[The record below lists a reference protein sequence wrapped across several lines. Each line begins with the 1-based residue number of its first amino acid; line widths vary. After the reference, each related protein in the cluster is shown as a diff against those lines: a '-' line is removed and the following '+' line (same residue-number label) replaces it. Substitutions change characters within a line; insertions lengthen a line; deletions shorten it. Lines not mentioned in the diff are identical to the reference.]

1 MFKKKLMIVGL
12 LGAALITSSVSAKN
26 DIKININGKDVKTD
40 VAPIIQNERTMV
52 PLRVVS
58 ENLGVKVSWNQDTKE
73 VTLKDN
79 NLNAKFK
86 IGSKTYQANGKKAKT
101 DVAPIV
107 YEDRTLVPIR
117 VIAETLGREVN
128 WDNNTR
134 TVIIND
140 EAIGAFQKT
149 PEKTPE
155 KTSQNTF
162 EEAYVKR
169 VIDGDTAV
177 LVINGKEY
185 KLRMVLVDTPESV
198 HPKKGLQ
205 YYGKEASDYTKA
217 QLTGKTVYLQK
228 DVSDTD
234 RYGRVLR
241 YVWLQR
247 PATNEPTKDEVKN
260 YCYNAILIK
269 EGYGQLATFPPDV
282 KYVDIF
288 KGLERDAR
296 NSKRG
301 LWQNPER
308 IGERLDKKEEA
319 KKEKKVSQTESN
331 KAIADNKIQGNKNSK
346 IYHMPGGKSYGKV
359 SPQNSVWF
367 DTEEDAI
374 AAGYTKAKQ

>member
-1 MFKKKLMIVGL
+1 MLKKKLMVMGL

-26 DIKININGKDVKTD
+26 DIKININGQDVKTD

-58 ENLGVKVSWNQDTKE
+58 ENLGVEVSWNQDTKE
-73 VTLKDN
+73 VTLEDE

-128 WDNNTR
+128 WNNDTR
-134 TVIIND
+134 TVLIND
-140 EAIGAFQKT
+140 AAVGNFQKT
-149 PEKTPE
+149 PEK
-155 KTSQNTF
+155 KSQNTF

-169 VIDGDTAV
+169 VVDGDTAV
-177 LVINGKEY
+177 LVINNKEY
-185 KLRMVLVDTPESV
+185 KLRMILVDTPESV
-198 HPKKGLQ
+198 HPKKGLE

-241 YVWLQR
+241 YVWIKR

-308 IGERLDKKEEA
+308 IGERLDKKEVA
-319 KKEKKVSQTESN
+319 KKEN
-331 KAIADNKIQGNKNSK
+331 KAAQVESKEAIANNKIQGNKNSK
-346 IYHMPGGKSYGKV
+346 IYHVPGGKSYGKV

-367 DTEEDAI
+367 DTEDDAV
-374 AAGYTKAKQ
+374 AAGYRKAKQ

>member
-1 MFKKKLMIVGL
+1 MKKRILIT
-12 LGAALITSSVSAKN
+12 ALIGTLLTSAVFAKGG
-26 DIKININGKDVKTD
+26 IKININGKNIKSD

-52 PLRVVS
+52 PLRVIS
-58 ENLGVKVSWNQDTKE
+58 ENLGVQVDWNQQNKE
-73 VTLKDN
+73 VSLTQD

-86 IGSKTYQANGKKAKT
+86 IGSKKYTVNGKKAKT
-101 DVAPIV
+101 DTAPIV
-107 YEDRTLVPIR
+107 YQDRTLVPIR
-117 VIAETLGREVN
+117 VIAETLGKDVN
-128 WDNNTR
+128 WDNKTK
-134 TVIIND
+134 TVIITENSKGK
-140 EAIGAFQKT
+140 EE
-149 PEKTPE
+149 EKTKPQNNSR
-155 KTSQNTF
+155 KTQNTF

-177 LVINGKEY
+177 LVINNKEY
-185 KLRMVLVDTPESV
+185 KLRMILVDTPESV

-217 QLTGKTVYLQK
+217 QLTGKTVYLQR

-234 RYGRVLR
+234 RYGRLLR

-247 PATNEPTKDEVKN
+247 PMTNEPLEDEVKN

-288 KGLERDAR
+288 KELERDAR
-296 NSKRG
+296 NNSRG

-319 KKEKKVSQTESN
+319 KKENAAAEETN
-331 KAIADNKIQGNKNSK
+331 KQGIASGKIQGNKNSK
-346 IYHMPGGKSYGKV
+346 IYHVPGGQNYGKV
-359 SPQNSVWF
+359 SPKNSVWF
-367 DTEEDAI
+367 DTEAEAQ
-374 AAGYTKAKQ
+374 AAGYKKAKQ

>member
-1 MFKKKLMIVGL
+1 M
-12 LGAALITSSVSAKN
+12 
-26 DIKININGKDVKTD
+26 
-40 VAPIIQNERTMV
+40 
-52 PLRVVS
+52 
-58 ENLGVKVSWNQDTKE
+58 
-73 VTLKDN
+73 
-79 NLNAKFK
+79 
-86 IGSKTYQANGKKAKT
+86 
-101 DVAPIV
+101 
-107 YEDRTLVPIR
+107 PIR

-367 DTEEDAI
+367 DTCLLYTSDA
-374 AAGYTKAKQ
+374 ADE